1 MAAARLLNAR
11 AAAMALLLAAIA
23 AGGLT
28 RHVAAAAP
36 TVVGIAA
43 AVVNDVRI
51 RSSAARQFTKA
62 AVRQRVALADQVQ
75 TGGASKLQLLLL
87 DRSKFTVGAN
97 ARLTIDR
104 FVYNPNGSSMS
115 ATVTKGA
122 LRFMSG
128 RAGGGADRSIK
139 SPAATI
145 GVRGTLLDVIV
156 GGEAVAIAHGERE
169 VRGVDRHD
177 PATATLVV
185 LRGPGPR
192 KQGNDAPGEVDVAA
206 GGETATLDRPLEAA
220 YVPRAG
226 ARPITFTISSSGVA
240 RLNDMLLQPREILYD
255 PDAPPQPYMPQPDRD
270 RDRPYYDYLPPG
282 GFGDG
287 PGPSGGGYGPGNI
300 PGLST
305 IPTGPNRPPRPE
317 RPARPGREP
326 QQTPMPDST
335 TPPSSGRSPGPV
347 TAPQPTPTPTY
358 APQPTPS
365 PTYSPQPQRTPTPTR
380 TQPPPPPKDDLI
392 VR

>member
-1 MAAARLLNAR
+1 MDRFPRLNAR
-11 AAAMALLLAAIA
+11 AGIVALLLAAMAI
-23 AGGLT
+23 GGISG
-28 RHVAAAAP
+28 HVSAAP
-36 TVVGIAA
+36 PPVIGIAA

-51 RSSAARQFTKA
+51 KSVAARQFARA

-115 ATVTKGA
+115 ASIAKGA

-128 RAGGGADRSIK
+128 RAAGGADRSIK

-145 GVRGTLLDVIV
+145 GVRGTLLDVVV
-156 GGEAVAIAHGERE
+156 GGEAVVIARGERE

-206 GGETATLDRPLEAA
+206 GGETVTLDRPLEAA

-226 ARPITFTISSSGVA
+226 ARPITFTISSSGIA

-255 PDAPPQPYMPQPDRD
+255 PDAPEQPYMPQAE
-270 RDRPYYDYLPPG
+270 RDRPYYGYPPPG

-287 PGPSGGGYGPGNI
+287 PRPGGGGGNYGSGTI
-300 PGLST
+300 PGVT
-305 IPTGPNRPPRPE
+305 IPPTGPNRPSRPD
-317 RPARPGREP
+317 RPDRPGRDMQQPPNPEP
-326 QQTPMPDST
+326 TFD
-335 TPPSSGRSPGPV
+335 PSSDNRSTGTVHSPPTGP
-347 TAPQPTPTPTY
+347 T
-358 APQPTPS
+358 
-365 PTYSPQPQRTPTPTR
+365 PTYSPQPQETPTR
-380 TQPPPPPKDDLI
+380 SQSPSPQGDVI